1 MVRIEVQKEVGIGGQ
16 QMQVDQAIDNGLHL
30 SGIILMNL
38 GAPGWWA
45 IKG

>member
-1 MVRIEVQKEVGIGGQ
+1 MVRIEAQKEVGIRGQ

-30 SGIILMNL
+30 SGIILMKF